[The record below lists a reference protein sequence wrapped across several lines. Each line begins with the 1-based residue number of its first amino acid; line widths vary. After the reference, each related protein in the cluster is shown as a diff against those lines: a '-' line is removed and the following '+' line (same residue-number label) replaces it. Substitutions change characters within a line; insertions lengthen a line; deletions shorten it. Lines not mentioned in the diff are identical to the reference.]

1 MKINEKE
8 LEKDERFIVEAKETY
23 SEIQD
28 LQSALEEYFI
38 GKYGEKA
45 EISLSFDSVAHA
57 WIVATR
63 NGQKKV
69 SYLESIPKAL
79 HELL

>member
-1 MKINEKE
+1 MKINETE
-8 LEKDERFIVEAKETY
+8 LEKDEEFIVELKEKC
-23 SEIQD
+23 SDIQD
-28 LQSALEEYFI
+28 LQSKLEDYFI

-45 EISLSFDSVAHA
+45 EISLSFDDVAHT
-57 WIVATR
+57 WVVATK

>member
-1 MKINEKE
+1 MKINETE
-8 LEKDERFIVEAKETY
+8 LEKDEEFIVELKEKC
-23 SEIQD
+23 SDIQD
-28 LQSALEEYFI
+28 LQSKLEDYFI
-38 GKYGEKA
+38 GKYRKA

-57 WIVATR
+57 WIVATK

>member
-8 LEKDERFIVEAKETY
+8 LKKDEEFIIEMKEKY
-23 SEIQD
+23 SGIQD
-28 LQSALEEYFI
+28 LQSALEDYFI
-38 GKYGEKA
+38 GKYAKA
-45 EISLSFDSVAHA
+45 EISLSFDDAAHA
-57 WIVATR
+57 WIVATK